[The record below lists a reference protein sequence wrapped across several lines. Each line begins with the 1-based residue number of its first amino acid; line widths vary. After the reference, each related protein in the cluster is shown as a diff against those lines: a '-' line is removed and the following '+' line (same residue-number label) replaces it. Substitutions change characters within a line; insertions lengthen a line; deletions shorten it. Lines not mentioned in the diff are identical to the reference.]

1 MVYTRSRRLKAL
13 AVAAAGLISL
23 SHCTPF
29 SAADSIRT
37 TASASDGARPP
48 LPSNPGF
55 ANADRTEPSFFTE
68 LDSLDRPFAEDRRHE
83 GVSADDLSRSGIA
96 DEQLETFQLE
106 EPDQEPV
113 KPAAK
118 TGPDQADTALLNST
132 LHVKRTTESKV
143 EEDGARTLSQA
154 DIAFLN
160 STIHVKPTNE
170 TEVEEGGGRALSQAE
185 IAFLNSTILVKP
197 TTETGG
203 EENKSIHSRA
213 LEITKDEKEV
223 IKQLANS
230 QKESG
235 FWLGLLNG
243 TPYRWE
249 LMTVKGDDVGASFSI
264 LLPDVLQPGQSV
276 TWEAK
281 MKSDDAQAEVRY
293 NLVGTKEESWLTLN
307 IHRGFPH
314 KVTVKYGGALETVGL
329 ADSGKRGSVVDLGV
343 ARGAV
348 CATFFLTGAEGRF
361 YANDAPGNWM
371 HTMLDDIG
379 NYTLRDVML
388 PRSHRAGM
396 YTGHKRYG
404 LGNRINTFTQDF
416 SIYYQLNVA
425 GVRVFDLSPL
435 LDKDGRIWESHGTF
449 RAPKFH
455 GGTGVSHDS
464 LVAQIN
470 QFNDDFPGELII
482 LDVRGDGMRS
492 GKDFRPLHGEGVRQ
506 VIDSLRRLNHRAVL
520 EPGKDM
526 TRMRIANIIGGG
538 GGNKSA
544 VVIRMPEDR
553 IPGLP
558 PGHGWPGAKYGFVT
572 ETELPVVRQ
581 WSNKGDENEMLYDQI
596 AALQK
601 HRGSGRGQ
609 PLFESDLLL
618 TLKGKALVG
627 RTSVTELNAPAWI
640 MLVDRFWTAFK
651 GAAYPNWVAM
661 DAIRDSSLRGVAMAV
676 NQCFVA
682 KRCGTLGGRVPGGS
696 TTPQKAANGTAPAT
710 AANSTS
716 PTTAANN

>member
-1 MVYTRSRRLKAL
+1 M
-13 AVAAAGLISL
+13 
-23 SHCTPF
+23 
-29 SAADSIRT
+29 
-37 TASASDGARPP
+37 
-48 LPSNPGF
+48 
-55 ANADRTEPSFFTE
+55 TE
-68 LDSLDRPFAEDRRHE
+68 LVSFDRPFAEDRRRE
-83 GVSADDLSRSGIA
+83 GVSAGDLSRFGITA
-96 DEQLETFQLE
+96 EQLETFQLE
-106 EPDQEPV
+106 EPYEEPV
-113 KPAAK
+113 KSAAK
-118 TGPDQADTALLNST
+118 TALDQADTALLNST
-132 LHVKRTTESKV
+132 LHVKRTTESEV
-143 EEDGARTLSQA
+143 EEGGARTLSQA

-160 STIHVKPTNE
+160 STIHVKPT
-170 TEVEEGGGRALSQAE
+170 
-185 IAFLNSTILVKP
+185 
-197 TTETGG
+197 TETRG
-203 EENKSIHSRA
+203 EEKKSIHSRA
-213 LEITKDEKEV
+213 LEVTKDEKEV

-235 FWLGLLNG
+235 FWVGLLNG

-281 MKSDDAQAEVRY
+281 MNSDDAQAEVRY

-435 LDKDGRIWESHGTF
+435 LDKDGRIWESHGTM
-449 RAPKFH
+449 RAPQFH

-464 LVAQIN
+464 LIAQIN

-492 GKDFRPLHGEGVRQ
+492 GKGFRPLHGEGVRQ
-506 VIDSLRRLNHRAVL
+506 VIDSFRRLNHRAVL
-520 EPGKDM
+520 VPGKDM
-526 TRMRIANIIGGG
+526 TRMRIADIIGGG
-538 GGNKSA
+538 GDGNKSA
-544 VVIRMPEDR
+544 VVIRMPANR

-558 PGHGWPGAKYGFVT
+558 PGHGWPGAKHGFVS
-572 ETELPVVRQ
+572 EFELPVVRQ
-581 WSNKGDENEMLYDQI
+581 WSNKGDENEMLYDQV
-596 AALQK
+596 AALEK
-601 HRGSGRGQ
+601 HRGSGSGQ

-627 RTSVTELNAPAWI
+627 RTSVAELNAPAWV

-651 GAAYPNWVAM
+651 GVVYPNWVAM

-682 KRCGTLGGRVPGGS
+682 KRCGTLGGRVPGAAAVPGGS
-696 TTPQKAANGTAPAT
+696 TTPQKAGNGTAPAT
-710 AANSTS
+710 AANS
-716 PTTAANN
+716 